1 MPSKGLPTVT
11 RSGIFIDM
19 RLARILAA
27 AATFAVLL
35 PATAAVAAPSLAAYR
50 NLPGTAWWTD
60 ANGASVVAV
69 DETVPAR
76 AAAGLASALRGRGQV
91 VHEKGALRRHIAGA
105 DPFYHA
111 GGFGGRCLIGFNARA
126 GSTYYFLTSR
136 HCVGAVGSTVYAD
149 AAATVPLGV
158 VTTVTPSYD
167 TALIRYTN
175 TTIAKPSAVNTYPGL
190 APIRS
195 FGLSAVGTRVT
206 RSGPN
211 GLRTGTITAL
221 NVTVN
226 YADGAV
232 TGLIRTNICTQ
243 PGDSGGPL
251 FAGTVGIGITSG
263 GTGSCAS
270 GGVSYYA
277 AAARAGSAYG
287 VGPY

>member
-1 MPSKGLPTVT
+1 MRVT
-11 RSGIFIDM
+11 
-19 RLARILAA
+19 RILAA
-27 AATFAVLL
+27 AVASVAVLL
-35 PATAAVAAPSLAAYR
+35 PASTAAAAPGLDRYR
-50 NLPGTAWWTD
+50 SLPGTAWWTD
-60 ANGASVVAV
+60 AAGATVVAV
-69 DETVPAR
+69 DETVPST
-76 AAAGLASALRGRGQV
+76 AAAGLEAALRGRGHLV
-91 VHEKGALRRHIAGA
+91 REKGTLRRHIAGA
-105 DPFYHA
+105 DQFFQA
-111 GGFGGRCLIGFNARA
+111 GGFRCLIGFNARA

-136 HCVGAVGSTVYAD
+136 HCVGSVGGTVYAD

-158 VTTVTPSYD
+158 VSVVTPGQD

-195 FGLSAVGTRVT
+195 FGSSAIGSRVT

-211 GLRTGTITAL
+211 GVRSGTVTAL

-226 YADGAV
+226 YADGTV
-232 TGLIRTNICTQ
+232 TGLIRTNICGQ

-251 FAGTVGIGITSG
+251 FAGTVGVGITSG
-263 GTGSCAS
+263 GSGSCTT

-277 AAARAGSAYG
+277 SAARAGSAYG